1 MPPESPESPELPV
14 SSESPGRPPVDR
26 SLADRSIAE
35 RATVDRADVERADL
49 ERAWVNLPIDGVL
62 LPKAERLRDLLSQV
76 QHPIVA
82 FSGGVDSAVVAA
94 MVGRT
99 HGRDCLL
106 VTADSPS
113 LSARQREIAARVA
126 EELQLPH
133 RWLATAEADDPLY
146 QRNHRDRCYFC
157 KTHLYTSLRQVATEF
172 PHATVLSGTNYDD
185 LGDYRPG
192 LLAAAQN
199 QVFAPLAEAQMGKAD
214 VRALARA
221 LGLSVHDLPAAPCL
235 ASRLAYGVAV
245 TPERLRRV
253 ELAEQRLWQ
262 AGFSDVRVRLLPEE
276 VGRVEVPLAEVP
288 RLTEATGLLQTILQ
302 MGFLRV
308 DIDPQGLRSGNLNYL
323 NTDSQGGGPHLPIL

>member
-1 MPPESPESPELPV
+1 MSPERPIQPPPLPSALHPALRPFNRTEV
-14 SSESPGRPPVDR
+14 APAGRDR
-26 SLADRSIAE
+26 SEIDR
-35 RATVDRADVERADL
+35 
-49 ERAWVNLPIDGVL
+49 LP
-62 LPKAERLRDLLSQV
+62 LSQEV
-76 QHPIVA
+76 LNKVHRLWEVLSPVRHPIVA

-94 MVGRT
+94 AVGRT
-99 HGRDCLL
+99 HGNQCLL

-126 EELQLPH
+126 AELQLPH
-133 RWLATAEADDPLY
+133 RWLATAEATDPLY

-157 KTHLYTSLRQVATEF
+157 KTHLYTSLRQVAAEF
-172 PHATVLSGTNYDD
+172 PDATVLSGTNYDD

-253 ELAEQRLWQ
+253 ELAEQLLWQ
-262 AGFSDVRVRLLPEE
+262 AGFSDVRMRLLPEE
-276 VGRVEVPLAEVP
+276 IGRVEVPLAEVP
-288 RLTEATGLLQTILQ
+288 RLTEATELLQAILEL
-302 MGFLRV
+302 GFLRV
-308 DIDPQGLRSGNLNYL
+308 DIDPQGLRSGNLNHL
-323 NTDSQGGGPHLPIL
+323 NTDSTASGPNLPIL